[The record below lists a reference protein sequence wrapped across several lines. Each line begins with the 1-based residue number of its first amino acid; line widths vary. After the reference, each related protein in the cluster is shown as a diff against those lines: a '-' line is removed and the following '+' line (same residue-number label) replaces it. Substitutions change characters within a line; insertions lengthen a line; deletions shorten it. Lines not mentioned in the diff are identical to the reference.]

1 MENSPVAK
9 MLSRKLRKLGLV
21 FFGSSVKLCGSPFTM
36 QYFKLGI
43 LSIYILYMLLLRKIH
58 AVLKYFFMVSSSYLG
73 NQLVVSIR
81 LKSGGIY
88 HLGGITYSSVQLHTQ
103 YILSVLFGHVRTYM
117 VCAKYTCRHESFSTA
132 PVTFVC
138 PVSVSSQMIIFFLLL
153 CEINVEKKS
162 FLLCGDSDYGVRQK
176 LELNSKRKFW

>member
-1 MENSPVAK
+1 MGIKKIKKAWPSIFW
-9 MLSRKLRKLGLV
+9 
-21 FFGSSVKLCGSPFTM
+21 FFCKTLWIT
-36 QYFKLGI
+36 I
-43 LSIYILYMLLLRKIH
+43 HH
-58 AVLKYFFMVSSSYLG
+58 AVFQIRYFIHLHSVHVTFAKNPCSLEIFFFMVSSSYLG

-117 VCAKYTCRHESFSTA
+117 VCAKYTCRHESFSTT

-138 PVSVSSQMIIFFLLL
+138 
-153 CEINVEKKS
+153 
-162 FLLCGDSDYGVRQK
+162 
-176 LELNSKRKFW
+176 